1 MIIKEK
7 YIKSAKL
14 NNLTG
19 SIIFFANKNS
29 EIKNINNLLS
39 HSQNSLLKKSL
50 KNNVKKKEIFSF
62 DISHNQKIVI
72 YSVKDNKI
80 SYEKSGAKLYEFFRN
95 ENLTKINI
103 FGDTIETPNNVKYLH
118 ELVHGMKLKSYSF
131 YVINY

>member
-80 SYEKSGAKLYEFFRN
+80 SYEKSERKKLN
-95 ENLTKINI
+95 EYAILLEK
-103 FGDTIETPNNVKYLH
+103 
-118 ELVHGMKLKSYSF
+118 
-131 YVINY
+131 